1 VPDMPAM
8 TAVRVIVT
16 GRVQGVGFRY
26 TTVAEA
32 QRRGLI
38 GWVRNLNDGRVEVL
52 AQGSE
57 VAVDDLVA
65 WLVVGPRLASV
76 VDVEV
81 TPVEPDAGLATFH
94 VRF

>member
-1 VPDMPAM
+1 MPDMPAM